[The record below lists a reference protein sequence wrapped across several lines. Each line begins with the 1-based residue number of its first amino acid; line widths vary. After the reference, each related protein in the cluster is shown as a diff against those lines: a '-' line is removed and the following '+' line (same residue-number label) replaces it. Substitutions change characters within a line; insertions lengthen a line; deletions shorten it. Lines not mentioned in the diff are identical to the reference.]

1 MGLSEFDL
9 IDRYFARCGAERP
22 DVELGVGDDAALLI
36 PAAGRRL
43 AWATDT
49 LVAGRHFPEGADA
62 AAVGHKALAVNLS
75 DLAAMGAEPAW
86 ATLALTLPE
95 AEEAWLTGFATGLCD
110 LATEHHLAL
119 VGGDT
124 TGGPLTVTVGV
135 AGFVDRPL
143 RRDGARAG
151 DGIWVTGEVG
161 GGGIGLE
168 AALDRLAA
176 GASDRAAL
184 LDRYYR
190 PQPRVAAGRAL
201 ARWASA
207 AVDVSDGLAAD
218 LGHILAASGVGATL
232 EPGALPLAPSA
243 VNAAGEAATR
253 EAALAGGD
261 DYELVVTLPPER
273 EGAAVEALAGLGL
286 ALTRIGTIEP
296 EPGLRGREADGRVAP
311 LVAGGHDHFR
321 RDP

>member
-9 IDRYFARCGAERP
+9 IDRYFAHCGARRP

-49 LVAGRHFPEGADA
+49 LVAGRHFPEGAEA

-95 AEEAWLTGFATGLCD
+95 AEESWLTGFAAGLCD
-110 LATEHHLAL
+110 LATEHAVAL

-143 RRDGARAG
+143 PRGGARPG
-151 DGIWVTGEVG
+151 DGIWVTGELG

-168 AALDRLAA
+168 VALGRLTPEEAD
-176 GASDRAAL
+176 GEAL
-184 LDRYYR
+184 LARYYR
-190 PQPRVAAGRAL
+190 PQARVRAGRAL
-201 ARWASA
+201 ARKATA

-218 LGHILAASGVGATL
+218 LGHILAASGAGATL
-232 EPGALPLAPSA
+232 EPADLPLVPAA
-243 VNAAGEAATR
+243 VRAAGEEAAR
-253 EAALAGGD
+253 QAALAGGD
-261 DYELVVTLPPER
+261 DYELVVTLPPSAE
-273 EGAAVEALAGLGL
+273 EEAVAAVARAGET
-286 ALTRIGTIEP
+286 LTRIGTVEA
-296 EPGLRGREADGRVAP
+296 EPGLRARDLAGEVTP
-311 LVAGGHDHFR
+311 LATGGHDHFR
-321 RDP
+321 SQP

>member
-1 MGLSEFDL
+1 MSLSEFDL
-9 IDRYFARCGAERP
+9 IERYFAHCGATRP
-22 DVELGVGDDAALLI
+22 DVERGVGDDAALLI

-49 LVAGRHFPEGADA
+49 LVAGRHFPEGAEP

-95 AEEAWLTGFATGLCD
+95 AEEAWLTGFAAGLCD
-110 LATEHHLAL
+110 LATEHGVAL

-124 TGGPLTVTVGV
+124 TAGPLTITLAL

-143 RRDGARAG
+143 TRGGARPG
-151 DGIWVTGEVG
+151 DGIWVTGELG

-168 AALDRLAA
+168 VALGRLTPAEA
-176 GASDRAAL
+176 DGAAL
-184 LDRYYR
+184 LQRYYR
-190 PQPRVAAGRAL
+190 PQPQVRAGRTL
-201 ARWASA
+201 ARRATA

-232 EPGALPLAPSA
+232 ELAELPLAAAA
-243 VNAAGEAATR
+243 VNAAGEEATR
-253 EAALAGGD
+253 EAALTGGD
-261 DYELVVTLPPER
+261 DYELVVALPP
-273 EGAAVEALAGLGL
+273 AVEAEMEAAVTADGL
-286 ALTRIGTIEP
+286 AFTRIGTIDA
-296 EPGLRGREADGRVAP
+296 EPGLRGREADGGVAP
-311 LVAGGHDHFR
+311 LAVGGHDHFR
-321 RDP
+321 SEP

>member
-9 IDRYFARCGAERP
+9 IDRYFAHCGARRP

-49 LVAGRHFPEGADA
+49 LVAGRHFPEGADP

-75 DLAAMGAEPAW
+75 DLAAMGAQPAW

-95 AEEAWLTGFATGLCD
+95 AEEAWLTGFAAGLCD
-110 LATEHHLAL
+110 LATEHEVAL

-143 RRDGARAG
+143 PRGGARPG
-151 DGIWVTGEVG
+151 DGIWVTGELG

-168 AALDRLAA
+168 VVLGRLTPGEAD
-176 GASDRAAL
+176 GEVLRE
-184 LDRYYR
+184 RYYR
-190 PQPRVAAGRAL
+190 PQPRVRAGRAL
-201 ARWASA
+201 ARQATA

-232 EPGALPLAPSA
+232 ELVDLPLVPAG
-243 VNAAGEAATR
+243 VRAAGEEAAR
-253 EAALAGGD
+253 QAALAGGD
-261 DYELVVTLPPER
+261 DYELVVTLPPAVE
-273 EGAAVEALAGLGL
+273 EEAVAAVAETGGT
-286 ALTRIGTIEP
+286 LTRIGTIDP
-296 EPGLRGREADGRVAP
+296 EPGLRGRGADGHVAP
-311 LVAGGHDHFR
+311 LAAGGHDHFR